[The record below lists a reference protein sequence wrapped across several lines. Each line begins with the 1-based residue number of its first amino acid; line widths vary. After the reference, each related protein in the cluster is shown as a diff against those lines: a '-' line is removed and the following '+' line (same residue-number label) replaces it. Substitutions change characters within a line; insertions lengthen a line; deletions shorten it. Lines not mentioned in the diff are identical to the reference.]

1 MVDTPFIPE
10 DAATRPLRV
19 PSRGHIGLVVP
30 GGIASGLVAG
40 LAQGQRGGWGGVWAP
55 GDRCRRPGSSSV
67 VDRQASRGVRS

>member
-10 DAATRPLRV
+10 DAETRPLPV
-19 PSRGHIGLVVP
+19 PARRHIGLVVT

-55 GDRCRRPGSSSV
+55 GGRCRRPGSSSV
-67 VDRQASRGVRS
+67 VDRPASRGVRS